1 MPYLTLEVVKLWSL
15 MDFLIVN
22 LQSMA
27 VSVVLQKCFMVLV
40 PVVSGHQLSFALSH
54 FRPEKWI
61 LIAAKS
67 IGTY

>member
-1 MPYLTLEVVKLWSL
+1 MELNGFS
-15 MDFLIVN
+15 N
-22 LQSMA
+22 CQSTINGS
-27 VSVVLQKCFMVLV
+27 VSGIAKMFMVLV
-40 PVVSGHQLSFALSH
+40 PVVSGYQLSFALSH